1 MTPIEI
7 ALWLLLLHGG
17 LGAIDTFFHHEWLE
31 RLPER
36 PAARTELA
44 LHAARSVSFVLIFGG
59 LAWLE
64 WHGAWSWIL
73 LGLLGLEIALTVA
86 DSVVEDRI
94 RVLRPSERINHM
106 LLAFNT
112 GAYTALVGWQ
122 VAGEWR
128 HEPTALLATRHLVV
142 SELLTACAVVIAIW
156 AVRDGTAA
164 RLLRR
169 RSPAVPAS
177 VS

>member
-1 MTPIEI
+1 
-7 ALWLLLLHGG
+7 
-17 LGAIDTFFHHEWLE
+17 
-31 RLPER
+31 
-36 PAARTELA
+36 
-44 LHAARSVSFVLIFGG
+44 
-59 LAWLE
+59 
-64 WHGAWSWIL
+64 
-73 LGLLGLEIALTVA
+73 
-86 DSVVEDRI
+86 
-94 RVLRPSERINHM
+94 M

-164 RLLRR
+164 RRLRR